1 VNQAETTSKHST
13 FRVLR
18 NAFTLLWQADRTQ
31 LTLAM
36 VTVVVQGFLP
46 AIAAYIA
53 KLIVDHIAAARG
65 PTNELWWLLGFEAI
79 TVLATGIISR
89 LTERSRFI
97 LGERVQML
105 LRIRVLVHA
114 SNLDL
119 EFFETPSNFDALSKA
134 QRELGFRPVML
145 VMSLLSMIQGAVS
158 LFSFAAIIAVIYPLL
173 LLPILLSVIPA
184 LLLSRQSSFMMFDL
198 FDHLTPEGR
207 RTAYLEMIGTEKN
220 FAKEMRLY
228 GLHQWILNRVTSY
241 LDFIMQK
248 RITTDRIK
256 IQREILG
263 EAFSTLVSYGALGF
277 VTFLAATNAI
287 SLGTFTLFIG
297 AIASVRGNLMMLV
310 NQLGDVLENSL
321 LFADLDRF
329 FAFKSNLHQ
338 PKIPTEIPKAF
349 ETGFKLE
356 QLHFSYPGSSAPIFS
371 GLDLTLQAGQAT
383 ALVGVNGAGKTTL
396 VKLLTRL
403 YDPTAGRITLND
415 TDIREFD
422 REGYRKMFAVL
433 LQDFAQYQMSARDN
447 ITLAQGDSSQIP
459 VDIQNPSGLEQTA
472 INAGALE
479 LIQGLPN
486 GWNTLLGRLFDE
498 QGQDLSGGQWQR
510 IALARALYRQA
521 PILILDEP
529 SAALD
534 AEAEAELFERYR
546 EFAKGK
552 LSLLITHRFNTVRF
566 ADRIIVL
573 EHGRVVEDGSH
584 TELMR
589 VRGRYFEMFT
599 AQASAY
605 EIPA

>member
-1 VNQAETTSKHST
+1 VNQPDTPVVRHSI
-13 FRVLR
+13 FRVLQ
-18 NAFTLLWQADRTQ
+18 NTFSLLWDADRVQ

-36 VTVVVQGFLP
+36 ITVIAQGFLP
-46 AIAAYIA
+46 AVTAYIA

-65 PTNELWWLLGFEAI
+65 STAELWWLLSFEAV
-79 TVLATGIISR
+79 TVLCAATISR
-89 LTERSRFI
+89 LTERFRFL
-97 LGERVQML
+97 LGERVQMS
-105 LRIRVLVHA
+105 LRVRVLTHA

-119 EFFETPSNFDALSKA
+119 EFFEDPINFDALSKA
-134 QRELGFRPVML
+134 QREIGFRPVML
-145 VMSLLSMIQGAVS
+145 VLAVLNMVQEAVK

-173 LLPILLSVIPA
+173 LLPIILSVLPA
-184 LLLSRQSSFMMFDL
+184 FFLARQSSVMMFDL

-207 RTAYLEMIGTEKN
+207 RTAYLEMVGVDKN
-220 FAKEMRLY
+220 FAKEVRLY
-228 GLHQWILNRVTSY
+228 GLQSWIVNQVATHLSST
-241 LDFIMQK
+241 MQK
-248 RITTDRIK
+248 RIVADRIK
-256 IQREILG
+256 TVREISG
-263 EAFSTLVSYGALGF
+263 EAISSLVSYGALGF
-277 VTFLAATNAI
+277 VTFLAATSAI

-297 AIASVRGNLMMLV
+297 AIVSVRRSLMMLI
-310 NQLGDVLENSL
+310 NQLGDILENSL

-329 FAFKSNLHQ
+329 FAFGSSMHRVT
-338 PKIPTEIPKAF
+338 IPTPIPAMLQ
-349 ETGFKLE
+349 TGFKLE
-356 QLHFSYPGSSAPIFS
+356 QVHFSYPGSCTPIFA
-371 GLDLTLQAGQAT
+371 GLNLSINAGQAT

-403 YDPTAGRITLND
+403 YDPTAGQITLNN

-422 REGYRKMFAVL
+422 LGAFRKIFAVL

-447 ITLAQGDSSQIP
+447 ITLAQDGSDKDNLLTQ
-459 VDIQNPSGLEQTA
+459 LHLTA
-472 INAGALE
+472 TNAGAFE

-486 GWNTLLGRLFDE
+486 GWDTLLGRLFDE

-573 EHGRVVEDGSH
+573 EEGRVVEDGSH
-584 TELMR
+584 SELMKTQ
-589 VRGRYFEMFT
+589 GRYFEMFT

-605 EIPA
+605 EISA